1 MSAVFKRK
9 YLFWSMRHRG
19 SYFLQPIKSRIDHT
33 SSADLRTKK
42 VNKQILGAKARCWRL
57 FTEILTKIS
66 REQLLRSF
74 GGLRC
79 VSVSLCVCFL
89 SFFFCVCVC
98 QCPCLRSL
106 CLCVR
111 ISWLDVMEFVCL
123 WLCVSVLLY
132 LLQRLPMSTGFDCV
146 LRSADRML
154 WSLRCLSRRCRL
166 LSVQTGRR
174 GEGDETAR
182 ESDISWCNASYNV
195 DNVDNDDISGW
206 QYWILQTGRR
216 GEGRW
221 NCKRVRQQLMMLV
234 TMLTM
239 LINLTRMTW
248 SLADK

>member
-89 SFFFCVCVC
+89 SFFFCVSVWQCLTLTLCVC
-98 QCPCLRSL
+98 
-106 CLCVR
+106 VA
-111 ISWLDVMEFVCL
+111 
-123 WLCVSVLLY
+123 VSSAASPYV
-132 LLQRLPMSTGFDCV
+132 TGFDCV

-174 GEGDETAR
+174 GGGDETAK
-182 ESDISWCNASYNV
+182 ESDNSWWC
-195 DNVDNDDISGW
+195 W
-206 QYWILQTGRR
+206 
-216 GEGRW
+216 
-221 NCKRVRQQLMMLV
+221 
-234 TMLTM
+234 
-239 LINLTRMTW
+239 
-248 SLADK
+248 